1 MKPHKKHHEPLLQQ
15 QQSNSELSIQSM
27 HPLKHFIGNSD
38 RNLSKP
44 NSGGHNSTVPGLN
57 LRNDSPEPFNP
68 TNPTIIRVNG
78 LIKCFGLNRVLDGID
93 MEVGRGEVVSLMGQS
108 GGGKTTLLR
117 CINLLEEPSEGVI
130 EVEGEIVSSGGTSLK
145 RKSRVALRQKVG
157 MVFQNFNIFQ
167 HLTAVENV
175 ALPLLRVANL
185 DQSEA
190 LRRSFELL
198 DMVGLAQ
205 KALSMPP
212 TLSGGQCQRV
222 AIARALALR
231 PIALLFDE
239 PTSALDPESSQ
250 EVLNVM
256 RELSRQGMTMIVST
270 HEVGFA
276 LEASDRV
283 IFMDRGKIL
292 DSGSPDEVIRCPRTQ
307 RAKEFFGGYVRHG
320 GPDLAG
326 GSSFGTDVR

>member
-1 MKPHKKHHEPLLQQ
+1 MKPYQKRYESLPHE
-15 QQSNSELSIQSM
+15 QQSNSEFSIPFMRS
-27 HPLKHFIGNSD
+27 LKHFI
-38 RNLSKP
+38 RNGDAILSEST
-44 NSGGHNSTVPGLN
+44 SGGQHSTAPGMN
-57 LRNDSPEPFNP
+57 VRNDSADAVNP
-68 TNPTIIRVNG
+68 TNPAIIRVNG
-78 LIKCFGLNRVLDGID
+78 LIKCFGSNRVLDGID
-93 MEVGRGEVVSLMGQS
+93 MEIGRGEVVSLMGQS

-117 CINLLEEPSEGVI
+117 CINLLEEPSEGVV

-157 MVFQNFNIFQ
+157 MVFQSFNIFQ

-185 DQSEA
+185 DQREA

-198 DMVGLAQ
+198 EMVGLAQ
-205 KALSMPP
+205 KALSMPS

-250 EVLNVM
+250 DVLNVM

-283 IFMDRGKIL
+283 IFMDCGKIL
-292 DSGSPDEVIRCPRTQ
+292 DSGSPDEVIRSPRTQ
-307 RAKEFFGGYVRHG
+307 RAKEFFGGYLRPS
-320 GPDLAG
+320 GPDLTG
-326 GSSFGTDVR
+326 GSSLGADVK